1 MNPLPFALIGVLGT
15 GQTPQALNLDQ
26 ALALARQNR
35 PAVRSAE
42 LRVEQARLQRRSL
55 VAPLPTRL
63 DLQATTNRDLHGNDD
78 DVALSQPIDL
88 FGRRKANR
96 LLGDAQ
102 IKLAE
107 AGLRQ
112 ILGEVQGDVVDLYAS
127 TVAAGKLVQTATA
140 QFELAEKLLDAT
152 AKRAEGGAVAPVQ
165 VKRVSLEVERAR
177 LALSLRRATQ
187 TAARRRLAGAL
198 GVSTDGLSVEEFAIV
213 PVAPVEVATIARQR
227 ADLLTLSAQFA
238 IAQANIGV
246 TQLQFR
252 PDFEISARTSRYS
265 YGSSQPTGLRAT
277 LSIPVFDF
285 GRRKNDVKAGQAAA
299 AAERKALDDATA
311 RAQAEVEAV
320 NVELAAANAQSAGF
334 ERLLTDTRELVR
346 VSNVGYREGATA
358 LLEVLEATRALREL
372 EENLVEAHL
381 RVAQA
386 QAAYLRTTGTLLG
399 GPIR

>member
-63 DLQATTNRDLHGNDD
+63 DLQATTNRDLYGNDD

-177 LALSLRRATQ
+177 LALSLRRAPQ

>member
-1 MNPLPFALIGVLGT
+1 MNPFSLALLSALGT
-15 GQTPQALNLDQ
+15 GQAPQALSLDQ

-63 DLQATTNRDLHGNDD
+63 DFQATTNRNLYGNDD

-88 FGRRKANR
+88 FGRSKANR
-96 LLGDAQ
+96 SLGDAQ

-112 ILGEVQGDVVDLYAS
+112 TLGEVQGDVVDLYAS
-127 TVAAGKLVQTATA
+127 TVAADKLVQTAAA
-140 QFELAEKLLDAT
+140 QLELAQRLLDAT

-165 VKRVSLEVERAR
+165 VKRVNLEVERAR
-177 LALSLRRATQ
+177 LTLSLRQAAQAAT
-187 TAARRRLAGAL
+187 RRRLAGAL
-198 GVSTDGLSVEEFAIV
+198 GVPTEQIVVEEFAIV
-213 PVAPVEVATIARQR
+213 PLAKVEIETISRQR

-238 IAQANIGV
+238 VAQANIGV

-252 PDFEISARTSRYS
+252 PDFEISARTSPYS
-265 YGSSQPTGLRAT
+265 YGPGQPAGLRAT
-277 LSIPVFDF
+277 LSIPVFDY
-285 GRRKNDVKAGQAAA
+285 GRRRNDAKAGRAAA
-299 AAERKALDDATA
+299 EAERKALDDATA
-311 RAQAEVEAV
+311 RAQAELDAV
-320 NVELAAANAQSAGF
+320 NVELAAANAQAEGF

-346 VSNVGYREGATA
+346 VSDVGYREGATT

-372 EENLVEAHL
+372 DESLVEARL

-386 QAAYLRTTGTLLG
+386 QAAYLRATGTLLG
-399 GPIR
+399 GPLR